1 MASEGHGRHRRED
14 FRFDARYGRL
24 IRKAGIGTVPFA
36 LFYYQAELELTPQEV
51 WLVAYVLSHRWTSEL
66 PFPAVREIARRGG
79 ITTKTIEKYKK
90 AMVEK
95 GYLQVVRRTRADGGN
110 TSIGWDFS
118 PLFERIDQLITR
130 DIEHWMRRNPQ
141 FLEEEL
147 PALAGEDGY
156 STRDNVGD
164 NAPPVLRASH
174 GAVRQEYHGTRGQGY
189 YGTVGQG
196 STDPGDRGRTAY
208 EEDTE
213 RDDPSE
219 PDTDE
224 PGNDDKR
231 PSRTARAS
239 TSKRGPS
246 IAPHLDGPSG
256 ARAWA
261 AVSALIDQ
269 VVRDYSV
276 RLHDLPK
283 SVTGNC
289 TRARRLWRESGLSED
304 DFVGLLHEA
313 YERTQANARRIR
325 KAAKNAP
332 YGTKNKMP
340 YFFAVL
346 TQLVEEAAGPDDGAE
361 G

>member
-1 MASEGHGRHRRED
+1 MASDGRGRHRRED

-79 ITTKTIEKYKK
+79 VTTKTIEKYKK
-90 AMVEK
+90 ALVEK

-118 PLFERIDQLITR
+118 PLFERIDQFITR
-130 DIEHWMRRNPQ
+130 DIEHWIRRNPQ
-141 FLEEEL
+141 FLEEGL
-147 PALAGEDGY
+147 PGLAGDAGY
-156 STRDNVGD
+156 SPGD
-164 NAPPVLRASH
+164 NAHPVLRPSD
-174 GAVRQEYHGTRGQGY
+174 GAVRQEYHGARPQGY
-189 YGTVGQG
+189 YGAVGQG
-196 STDPGDRGRTAY
+196 STDPSDGGRTVY

-213 RDDPSE
+213 SNDASE
-219 PDTDE
+219 LDIDE
-224 PGNDDKR
+224 SGNDHQS
-231 PSRTARAS
+231 PSRAVMAS
-239 TSKRGPS
+239 TSKRRAS
-246 IAPHLDGPSG
+246 IVPHLDKPSG
-256 ARAWA
+256 AQAWA
-261 AVSALIDQ
+261 AVSPLIDQ
-269 VVRDYSV
+269 IVRDYSV

-283 SVTGNC
+283 SIMANC
-289 TRARRLWRESGLSED
+289 TRARRLWRESGLGED
-304 DFVGLLHEA
+304 DFVGLVHEA

-346 TQLVEEAAGPDDGAE
+346 TQLVEEAAGPDDGSE